1 MVPYVR
7 ASITTL
13 AIDVAEDDLD
23 RIRLALTEACA
34 NVVRHAYPDDPGMLE
49 VGACLG
55 QKTVVIHV
63 CDAGIGPGEGG
74 TADIEPTPGGLGLPL
89 IGMLADR
96 VEVTS
101 QAPGTSVR
109 MTFELHG

>member
-34 NVVRHAYPDDPGMLE
+34 NVVRHAYPGDPGMLA
-49 VGACLG
+49 VGARLG
-55 QKTVVIHV
+55 PKTVVIDV
-63 CDAGIGPGEGG
+63 CDTGIGFGERG
-74 TADIEPTPGGLGLPL
+74 TAEIEPTPGGLGLPL
-89 IGMLADR
+89 IGRLADR
-96 VEVTS
+96 VEVTPK
-101 QAPGTSVR
+101 APGTSVR
-109 MTFELHG
+109 MTFELH